1 MSDALKSLCRETKAL
16 IIVSEFEAKRMP
28 MFQLRAVLEAIVRDH
43 EERKIVV
50 DLVEA
55 DLRATGYPPDQVAA
69 FLNDLLAVAQ
79 PKPILPPDQG
89 LLGTRRLR
97 SPFAMGFEQNEAQ
110 TAASAPE
117 RQTRVITRPTA
128 AANAGF
134 LSPKPEVTAPPPD
147 SPMPQLPPMPP
158 PPIITG
164 PAPIPLP
171 SRRSTMVFDGAK
183 GSAPVE
189 GTVPV
194 GERMLQKHE
203 ILFGGGGGKEIK
215 PLGVN
220 KPVVL
225 IADDDK
231 RARMVYKLRIEAAGF
246 ITIECEDGAQAW
258 ERIQQGGIN
267 AVVLDMKMPGMHGLE
282 VLSNMAAQAEQV
294 PVVVCSAYDQLND
307 EFVVKSYSKLKYLT
321 KPVAPERLVAAI
333 RELTTQSA

>member
-1 MSDALKSLCRETKAL
+1 
-16 IIVSEFEAKRMP
+16 
-28 MFQLRAVLEAIVRDH
+28 MFQLRAVLEAVVRDE
-43 EERKIVV
+43 EERKVVV

-55 DLRATGYPPDQVAA
+55 DLRATGYPPDQVSA
-69 FLNDLLAVAQ
+69 FLSDLLAVVQ

-97 SPFAMGFEQNEAQ
+97 SPFAMGFEQNEGG
-110 TAASAPE
+110 TAVASAPE
-117 RQTRVITRPTA
+117 RQTRVIARPSA

-134 LSPKPEVTAPPPD
+134 LTPKAEVHPPPPD
-147 SPMPQLPPMPP
+147 SPAPQLPPAPP
-158 PPIITG
+158 PPVITG

-171 SRRSTMVFDGAK
+171 SRRSTMVFEQPKA
-183 GSAPVE
+183 APSSE

-215 PLGVN
+215 PLGAN
-220 KPVVL
+220 KPLVL

-246 ITIECEDGAQAW
+246 MTIECEDGAQAW

-282 VLSNMAAQAEQV
+282 VLSNMAAQPEQV

-321 KPVAPERLVAAI
+321 KPVAPDRLVAAL
-333 RELTTQSA
+333 RELTAQSA

>member
-1 MSDALKSLCRETKAL
+1 MSDALKALCRETKAL

-28 MFQLRAVLEAIVRDH
+28 MFQLRSVLESVVRDD
-43 EERKIVV
+43 EERKVVV

-55 DLRATGYPPDQVAA
+55 DLRATGYPSDQVAA
-69 FLNDLLAVAQ
+69 FLNDLLATPQ
-79 PKPILPPDQG
+79 SKPILPPDQG

-97 SPFAMGFEQNEAQ
+97 SPFAMGFEQAEGA
-110 TAASAPE
+110 TTVASAPE
-117 RQTRVITRPTA
+117 RQTRVIARPSA

-134 LSPKPEVTAPPPD
+134 LSPTPPPPD
-147 SPMPQLPPMPP
+147 TPAPQLPPMPP
-158 PPIITG
+158 PVITG

-171 SRRSTMVFDGAK
+171 SRRSTMIFEGAK
-183 GSAPVE
+183 NSAPSTE
-189 GTVPV
+189 GQVPV

-215 PLGVN
+215 PLGAS
-220 KPVVL
+220 KPIVL

-246 ITIECEDGAQAW
+246 MTIECEDGAQAW

-282 VLSNMAAQAEQV
+282 VLSNMAAMADQV

-321 KPVAPERLVAAI
+321 KPVAPDRLVAAL
-333 RELTTQSA
+333 RELTGQPTQ

>member
-1 MSDALKSLCRETKAL
+1 
-16 IIVSEFEAKRMP
+16 
-28 MFQLRAVLEAIVRDH
+28 MFQLRAVLESIVRDH

-69 FLNDLLAVAQ
+69 FLNDLLSLPQAKA
-79 PKPILPPDQG
+79 ILSPDQG

-97 SPFAMGFEQNEAQ
+97 SPFAMGFEQNDGQ
-110 TAASAPE
+110 AAAGAPD
-117 RQTRVITRPTA
+117 RQTRVIARPA
-128 AANAGF
+128 AATNAGF
-134 LSPKPEVTAPPPD
+134 LTPKPEVTLPPPD
-147 SPMPQLPPMPP
+147 VAAPQLPPTPP
-158 PPIITG
+158 PPVITG

-171 SRRSTMVFDGAK
+171 SRRSTMVFEGPK
-183 GSAPVE
+183 TSAPVE
-189 GTVPV
+189 GTVPA
-194 GERMLQKHE
+194 GERVLQKHE
-203 ILFGGGGGKEIK
+203 ILFGGGGGKEIR
-215 PLGVN
+215 PLGVS

-246 ITIECEDGAQAW
+246 MTIECEDGAQAW

-282 VLSNMAAQAEQV
+282 VLSNMAAQAEQI

-307 EFVVKSYSKLKYLT
+307 EFVVKSYSRLKYLT
-321 KPVAPERLVAAI
+321 KPVAPDRLVAAL
-333 RELTTQSA
+333 RELTGQSA

>member
-1 MSDALKSLCRETKAL
+1 
-16 IIVSEFEAKRMP
+16 
-28 MFQLRAVLEAIVRDH
+28 MFQLRAVLEAVVRDQ
-43 EERKIVV
+43 EERKVVV

-55 DLRATGYPPDQVAA
+55 DLRATGYPPEQVAA

-79 PKPILPPDQG
+79 PKPLLPPDQG

-97 SPFAMGFEQNEAQ
+97 SPFAMGFEQNEGQ
-110 TAASAPE
+110 AAAGAVPSE
-117 RQTRVITRPTA
+117 RQTRVIAPRPNA
-128 AANAGF
+128 ASNAGF
-134 LSPKPEVTAPPPD
+134 LTPKAEVTAPPPD
-147 SPMPQLPPMPP
+147 AGTALPPAPP
-158 PPIITG
+158 PPVITG

-171 SRRSTMVFDGAK
+171 SRRTTMMFEGANK
-183 GSAPVE
+183 PQLLSQPE
-189 GTVPV
+189 GTVPA
-194 GERMLQKHE
+194 GERVMQKHE
-203 ILFGGGGGKEIK
+203 MLFGGGGGKEIK

-246 ITIECEDGAQAW
+246 MTIECEDGAQAW
-258 ERIQQGGIN
+258 ERIQQGGIS

-282 VLSNMAAQAEQV
+282 VLSNMAAQPDQI

-321 KPVAPERLVAAI
+321 KPVAPDRLVAAL
-333 RELTTQSA
+333 RELTAQPSA